1 MNKKIIVGMGL
12 PLTIRNKAGKRAT
25 IELNKNDFVVCR
37 YHSDRTFY
45 LQNAQLTGWY
55 PAHWLRKVLY
65 LSKVKLS
72 GFRSRQLKDN

>member
-12 PLTIRNKAGKRAT
+12 PMKIRNKAGDRAT

-37 YHSDRTFY
+37 YHPNRTFY

-55 PAHWLRKVLY
+55 PTNWFRQVLY
-65 LSKVKLS
+65 LIKTKRY
-72 GFRSRQLKDN
+72 G